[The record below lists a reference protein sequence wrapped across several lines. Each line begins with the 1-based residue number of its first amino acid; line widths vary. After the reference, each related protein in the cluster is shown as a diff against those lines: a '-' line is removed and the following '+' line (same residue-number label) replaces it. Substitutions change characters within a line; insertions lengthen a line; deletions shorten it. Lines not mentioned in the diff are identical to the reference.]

1 MTDAA
6 VGGSAQHGASPA
18 GRRVLIIVENLPV
31 PVDRR
36 VWMEA
41 TTLRA
46 AGYEVSV
53 ICPMGRGQ
61 DLPFELLEGVAI
73 YRHPL
78 PPEGEGSLTFVR
90 EYLAALWHETR
101 LAWRIRRERGFDVI
115 HICNPPD
122 LLFLVAAPFKAL
134 FGTPLIFDH
143 HDATLEMY
151 EAKFGRRGAVYQ
163 VLKLAERL
171 TYALADVVIATNES
185 LRGFAL
191 TRGRKAPA
199 DVFVVRSGPR
209 LKRFAPQSGGEHFRA
224 GFANVVGYVGV
235 LGSQDGLDILL
246 RVAQRVVAQGRTDV
260 RFMIIGGGPSLEP
273 LKQLCTRMKLD
284 PYVEF
289 TGMLTD
295 QTELIQRLSACD
307 VCVAPDPQTAYS
319 DVCTMNKVLE
329 YMALGKATVQ
339 FDLTEGRQSAGDAAV
354 YARPNDEEELTRQLL
369 ALLADPAR
377 RAEMGRI
384 GQARMQDALA
394 WDHQAPKLLE
404 AYARALRTGAGATAA
419 HRNPA

>member
-1 MTDAA
+1 MTEVSIAGQA
-6 VGGSAQHGASPA
+6 RRGPVAP

-53 ICPMGRGQ
+53 ICPTGRGQ
-61 DLPFELLEGVAI
+61 DRLFEVLEGIAI

-134 FGTPLIFDH
+134 FGIPLIFDH

-151 EAKFGRRGAVYQ
+151 EAKFGRRDLPYH

-191 TRGRKAPA
+191 GRGHKAPG

-209 LKRFAPQSGGEHFRA
+209 LDRFVPQPGGERYRA
-224 GFANVVGYVGV
+224 GFPYVVGYVGV
-235 LGSQDGLDILL
+235 LGSQDGLDVLL
-246 RVAQRVVAQGRTDV
+246 RVARRVVDSGRTDV

-273 LKQLCTRMKLD
+273 LKAMCHAMNLD

-295 QTELIQRLSACD
+295 QDELIQRLSACD
-307 VCVAPDPQTAYS
+307 VCVAPDPQTSYS

-339 FDLTEGRQSAGDAAV
+339 FDLTEGRHSAGDAAV
-354 YARPNDEEELTRQLL
+354 YARPNDEADFARQLL
-369 ALLADPAR
+369 ALLEDPVR
-377 RAEMGRI
+377 RAEMGRR
-384 GQARMQDALA
+384 GQARMHEALA
-394 WDHQAPKLLE
+394 WDHQAPRLLE
-404 AYARALRTGAGATAA
+404 AYARALGTRAGVSAAPGETA
-419 HRNPA
+419 

>member
-1 MTDAA
+1 MTDVSTLGPSSHA
-6 VGGSAQHGASPA
+6 PA
-18 GRRVLIIVENLPV
+18 GPGRRVLIIVENLPV

-41 TTLRA
+41 TTLHA

-53 ICPMGRGQ
+53 ICPTGRGQ
-61 DLPFELLEGVAI
+61 DKTFEMLEGIAV

-90 EYLAALWHETR
+90 EYLVALWHETR

-115 HICNPPD
+115 HVCNPPD

-134 FGTPLIFDH
+134 FGTPMIFDH

-151 EAKFGRRGAVYQ
+151 EAKFGRRDLPYH

-191 TRGRKAPA
+191 GRGHKAPE

-209 LKRFAPQSGGEHFRA
+209 LDRFVPRPGGERYRA
-224 GFANVVGYVGV
+224 GFRHVVGYVGV
-235 LGSQDGLDILL
+235 LGSQDGLDVLL
-246 RVAQRVVAQGRTDV
+246 RVARRVVDGGRTDV

-273 LKQLCTRMKLD
+273 LRALCSALNLD

-295 QTELIQRLSACD
+295 QDELIERLSACD
-307 VCVAPDPQTAYS
+307 VCVAPDPQTSYS

-339 FDLTEGRQSAGDAAV
+339 FDLTEGRHSAGDAAV
-354 YARPNDEEELTRQLL
+354 YARPNDEEDFARQLL
-369 ALLADPAR
+369 ALLADPER
-377 RAEMGRI
+377 QAEMGRV
-384 GQARMQDALA
+384 GQARMHQALA
-394 WDHQAPKLLE
+394 WDHQAPKLLD
-404 AYARALRTGAGATAA
+404 AYARALRRRVRAAAPDRETA
-419 HRNPA
+419 

>member
-6 VGGSAQHGASPA
+6 VGASAQHGASAA

-209 LKRFAPQSGGEHFRA
+209 LKRFAPQPGGEHFRA

-404 AYARALRTGAGATAA
+404 AYARALRTGTRAAAA